1 MPSHTFTA
9 LEEEENGLWFN
20 NIILYLME
28 KVEKWKWKVL
38 LREREKN
45 LLS

>member
-9 LEEEENGLWFN
+9 LEEEENGFWFN

-28 KVEKWKWKVL
+28 KVEMWKWKVL
-38 LREREKN
+38 LRESEKN